1 MIKRSKTINRCQI
14 SKKKDL
20 KKILSLGYLPPVN
33 NYHPINK
40 AKNEEIFF
48 LTDLV
53 YSKSSRLVQLQNIVN
68 KEIIFPKNYPYTSS
82 TTKILRDNFK
92 ELSKECKNILN
103 LNKNDLVVDIGSNDG
118 NLLSNFK
125 SNYRVVGVTPENIG
139 KIAIK
144 RGINTILRYFDK
156 KTSDLILKKYGKAKL
171 VTATN
176 VFAHIDDVHSVMKNI
191 LKILD
196 NDGYF
201 VTESHY
207 LLSLIKT
214 VQYDTIYHEH
224 MRYYSIMS
232 LQYLFKKYG
241 LRIFH
246 AKKIPTHGGSI
257 RVYVAK
263 NKKFKETKNLKEII
277 KLERKFLNF
286 KEFNKFS
293 NKVVLSKINLY
304 SLLKKIK
311 SKNKSIFGVGA
322 PSRAATLVN
331 YVGLDEKII
340 DYILEI
346 TGSYKIGKYMPGTNI
361 PIVNEKIINKKRPD
375 YLLILSWHISEVL
388 IKNFKKKGFKGKFI
402 VPLPNP
408 KIIK

>member
-361 PIVNEKIINKKRPD
+361 PIVNEKIINKKKPD

>member
-1 MIKRSKTINRCQI
+1 M
-14 SKKKDL
+14 
-20 KKILSLGYLPPVN
+20 
-33 NYHPINK
+33 
-40 AKNEEIFF
+40 
-48 LTDLV
+48 
-53 YSKSSRLVQLQNIVN
+53 QLQNIVN

-304 SLLKKIK
+304 SLLKKLNQKI
-311 SKNKSIFGVGA
+311 N
-322 PSRAATLVN
+322 RYLVSAHH
-331 YVGLDEKII
+331 
-340 DYILEI
+340 LE
-346 TGSYKIGKYMPGTNI
+346 
-361 PIVNEKIINKKRPD
+361 
-375 YLLILSWHISEVL
+375 LQH
-388 IKNFKKKGFKGKFI
+388 
-402 VPLPNP
+402 
-408 KIIK
+408 